1 MHRVLTV
8 FAAAILV
15 AGPIASAPALAQ
27 PKVVVDGH
35 MWLNS
40 TPETRKVFLIGA
52 ANGLALDSAYAKRT
66 GTPAPVAGTM
76 TAKAVE
82 GLTLDQISNRITRWY
97 EANPGRHGV
106 PVMGVIW
113 VDLVAPGAA
122 RK

>member
-1 MHRVLTV
+1 VHKVLTV
-8 FAAAILV
+8 FAAAILA
-15 AGPIASAPALAQ
+15 AGLIGSAAHAQ

-66 GTPAPVAGTM
+66 GTPPPVAGAM
-76 TAKAVE
+76 AAKAVE
-82 GLTLDQISNRITRWY
+82 GMTLDQISDRITRWY
-97 EANPGRHGV
+97 EANPGRRGV